1 MRKFMIAGNWKM
13 NKTINETELFFSKI
27 EPQTDDVQVVVCPP
41 FTSLSLSKTFCKSL
55 NTFLGAQNMHEQ
67 DSGAY
72 TGEVS
77 HQMLSS
83 IGCDYVIL
91 GHSERR
97 EYFNESN
104 FIVNNKVKKA
114 LSVGL
119 KPIFCVGETLVERES
134 DQTFAVIETQ
144 IKEGLINIS
153 AQDVSNQRL
162 VVAYEP
168 VWAIGTGKV
177 ATTQQAQEVHR
188 LIRSLLKELFGDEIA
203 ESLQLLYGG
212 SVKPDNAYELLQQ
225 EDIDGA
231 LVGGACLEP
240 ESFLSIIGHAKNL
253 TTEVYS

>member
-13 NKTINETELFFSKI
+13 NKTVEETDAFFSKM
-27 EPQTDDVQVVVCPP
+27 ESQTDDVQVVVCPP
-41 FTSLSLSKTFCKSL
+41 FTSLSLATSFCGRL
-55 NTFLGAQNMHEQ
+55 NILLGAQNMHAQ

-77 HQMLSS
+77 HQMLNSL
-83 IGCDYVIL
+83 GCNYVIL

-104 FIVNNKVKKA
+104 LIINEKVKKA

-119 KPIFCVGETLVERES
+119 KPIFCVGETLSEREA

-144 IKEGLINIS
+144 IKEGLVNIS
-153 AQDVSNQRL
+153 AQDVANKRL
-162 VVAYEP
+162 VIAYEP

-177 ATTQQAQEVHR
+177 ATTTQAQEVHH
-188 LIRSLLKELFGDEIA
+188 LIRSLLKELFGEEIA
-203 ESLQLLYGG
+203 VSIQLLYGG